1 MMEPC
6 DLVAERV
13 ALGEPLGDVAEH
25 AATCPRCR
33 RLAALPAELGAT
45 HRESDPGLGF
55 TARMTVGA
63 QHLIVARRRRRIAV
77 GVSTAV
83 AAAAGATFLF
93 VRSPEAPR
101 GSEESPRPAVAHTK
115 PSPAPSA
122 PEPGAVDPD
131 VKSLVQLAN
140 VERSGHVSARWG
152 HITKPLAPYRALV
165 KGITP

>member
-25 AATCPRCR
+25 AASCPRCR
-33 RLAALPAELGAT
+33 RLAALPAELGAA
-45 HRESDPGLGF
+45 HRDSDPGMGF
-55 TARMTVGA
+55 TARVTVGA
-63 QHLIVARRRRRIAV
+63 QHRLAARRRRRIAV
-77 GVSTAV
+77 GASTAV
-83 AAAAGATFLF
+83 AAAAAGTFLF

-101 GSEESPRPAVAHTK
+101 EETPP
-115 PSPAPSA
+115 PSPAMANNAHQPTPA
-122 PEPGAVDPD
+122 PEPGAVDSD

-140 VERSGHVSARWG
+140 VERSGHVTARWA
-152 HITKPLAPYRALV
+152 HITKPLSPYRALV

>member
-13 ALGEPLGDVAEH
+13 ALGEPLGEVAEH
-25 AATCPRCR
+25 AASCPRCR

-45 HRESDPGLGF
+45 HRDSDPGLGF
-55 TARMTVGA
+55 TARVTVGA
-63 QHLIVARRRRRIAV
+63 QHRIVARRRRRIAV

-101 GSEESPRPAVAHTK
+101 ENPP
-115 PSPAPSA
+115 PSPAATNTHTPQPAPSPA
-122 PEPGAVDPD
+122 ERGAVDPD